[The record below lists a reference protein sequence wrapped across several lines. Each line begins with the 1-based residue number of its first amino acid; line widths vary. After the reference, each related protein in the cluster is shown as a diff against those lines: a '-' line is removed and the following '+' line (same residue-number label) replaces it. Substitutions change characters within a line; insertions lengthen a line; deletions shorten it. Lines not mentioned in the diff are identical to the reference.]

1 MRTFS
6 NHFFCCYNRANLYK
20 WHMSSYTI
28 PHWMSSF
35 PAWKSISRKSA
46 MNQCYM
52 SKKLFIL
59 QICEIHPQ
67 LACSEQ
73 PLAKKISKVYK
84 SMPLTRED

>member
-1 MRTFS
+1 
-6 NHFFCCYNRANLYK
+6 
-20 WHMSSYTI
+20 MSCYTI

-52 SKKLFIL
+52 SKKFWIL

-67 LACSEQ
+67 LACSKQ
-73 PLAKKISKVYK
+73 SLTKKISQVYK
-84 SMPLTRED
+84 KYVPY